1 MIAALNGRVLY
12 KSADSVIV
20 DVHGVGYEAFTT
32 RAAHDKCAVDESCF
46 LLTRLIVRE
55 DALTLFAFATEAERD
70 MFDAL
75 LKVSGVG
82 PKLAVQILSFMS
94 VDNLRAAVAS
104 EHAESLTRV
113 PGIGQKTAKKIL
125 IELKD
130 KLPVGLDAVPG
141 ADFNSINSDVM
152 DALIALGFSVIE
164 AQRAIQALPLS
175 APDDIQERIRL
186 CLQFLS
192 R

>member
-1 MIAALNGRVLY
+1 MIAALHGRVIV
-12 KSADSVIV
+12 KNADSVVI
-20 DVHGVGYEAFTT
+20 DAHGVGYEAFTT
-32 RAAHDKCAVDESCF
+32 RAAHEKCLLDEPCF

-70 MFDAL
+70 LFDAL

-82 PKLAVQILSFMS
+82 PKLAVQILSFMTP
-94 VDNLRAAVAS
+94 DNLRAAVAS
-104 EHAESLTRV
+104 EHADSLTRV
-113 PGIGQKTAKKIL
+113 PGIGRKTAQKIL

-130 KLPVGLDAVPG
+130 KLPTGLDAIPG
-141 ADFNSINSDVM
+141 ADVSSINSDVM

-164 AQRAIQALPLS
+164 AQRALQALPID
-175 APDDIQERIRL
+175 APDDVQERIRL

>member
-1 MIAALNGRVLY
+1 MIAALHGRVLA
-12 KSADSVIV
+12 KTADSVVV

-32 RAAHDKCAVDESCF
+32 RAAHERARLDETIF

-94 VDNLRAAVAS
+94 TDNLRAAVAS
-104 EHAESLTRV
+104 EHADSLTRV

-130 KLPVGLDAVPG
+130 KLPVGLDAIPG
-141 ADFNSINSDVM
+141 AGFTDVNSDVM

-164 AQRAIQALPLS
+164 AQRALQALPVN
-175 APDDIQERIRL
+175 APDDVQERVRL

>member
-1 MIAALNGRVLY
+1 MIAALHGKVLY
-12 KSADSVIV
+12 KNADSVII
-20 DVHGVGYEAFTT
+20 DAHGVGYEAFTT
-32 RAAHDKCAVDESCF
+32 RAAHDKCAIDEPCF

-55 DALTLFAFATEAERD
+55 DAMTLFAFATEAERD
-70 MFDAL
+70 MFDTL

-82 PKLAVQILSFMS
+82 PKLAIQILSFMS
-94 VDNLRAAVAS
+94 MDNLRAAVAS

-130 KLPVGLDAVPG
+130 KLPTGLDAVPG
-141 ADFNSINSDVM
+141 ADFSSTNSDVM

-175 APDDIQERIRL
+175 APDDVQERIRL